1 MTTEGEKLKL
11 GKHTDM
17 YIKLWV
23 FDVAYFKNGVRFAKI
38 FFLTLHDLHDHLK
51 LTSGGQ

>member
-1 MTTEGEKLKL
+1 MTTGGEKLKL

-23 FDVAYFKNGVRFAKI
+23 YDVANFKNGVHFAKKA
-38 FFLTLHDLHDHLK
+38 FLTSHDLHDRLK